1 MSDWDTAP
9 ITLRKRAPKS
19 STLKTEKAVN
29 DARRQ
34 GFTVETQAK
43 CEYSKFSC
51 ASSELRN
58 FFFYKQKRSIR
69 AVRETCGFTLKIF
82 SGVGV
87 GGGGA
92 NRQHVTTKNTAKL
105 DRETEELKHDQIP
118 LELGKLIQQGRQS
131 KGLSQKDLA
140 TKVNEKAQVINDYEA
155 GRGIPNQMVIGKIE
169 RVLGLK
175 LRGKDRGKPLAA
187 PGTKK

>member
-43 CEYSKFSC
+43 CEY
-51 ASSELRN
+51 
-58 FFFYKQKRSIR
+58 I
-69 AVRETCGFTLKIF
+69 
-82 SGVGV
+82 